1 MILKNS
7 FNYINQFFFFFTNK
21 TRNFYLNSVIYNR
34 KISKIN
40 NKSLEY
46 KPSPGLIDCIIK
58 YKKRKNKIED
68 FYLDSIWENE
78 KIKEK
83 DYEKLH
89 NFFWL
94 FTLDLKSSK
103 KITQSII
110 LNWINSNDKYNSKNW
125 EIDILSKRII
135 AWISNSKLTY
145 EDSNED
151 YKKKFNE
158 IVQKQINHLINETE
172 RSEDFD
178 NKMIGCSAIIL
189 AGLSYQDK
197 SKYLEFGLNLLKKII
212 KYSLDAEGFPKTRNI
227 RQLHFYYKYFILV
240 REWLKDSQ
248 TDIPDYIDE
257 TIYNLGTAYSLV
269 WQGLKQSILFN
280 GNHEISNDDF
290 DNYLFK
296 FGYKFKNENQ
306 EIGGYSIQKNKRI
319 ALVMDVGPS
328 PEKKFSRDYQSGA
341 LSFEIISGGNKI
353 ICNSGYFQNYKHK
366 LNELSK
372 STATHST
379 LIIDNNSS
387 CKLRKIGNKSSIIEQ
402 GLKILNKSSVFE
414 KNYWNI
420 IASHNGYLK
429 KYGIIHERKIEFFPE
444 HNKFI
449 GTDTL
454 IKKKNYKSINFEI
467 RFHLQP
473 SSKIMKTQDS
483 KSIFIEVDNEG
494 WKFTCDNHEINLE
507 TGLYFGK
514 KNSYI
519 ENQNIFISGMTQ
531 NENQN
536 IKWELNKIS

>member
-7 FNYINQFFFFFTNK
+7 FNYINKFFFFFTSK
-21 TRNFYLNSVIYNR
+21 TRHFYLNSIIYNK
-34 KISKIN
+34 KISKIEN
-40 NKSLEY
+40 RNLEY

-58 YKKRKNKIED
+58 YKKKKNKIED
-68 FYLDSIWENE
+68 FYLNSIWVNENIS
-78 KIKEK
+78 KK

-110 LNWINSNDKYNSKNW
+110 LNWINSNNKYNAKNW
-125 EIDILSKRII
+125 EIDIVSKRII

-145 EDSNED
+145 EDSSVD
-151 YKKKFNE
+151 YKKKFND
-158 IVQKQINHLINETE
+158 IVQKQTNHLINEIE
-172 RSEDFD
+172 RSENFD
-178 NKMIGCSAIIL
+178 DKIIGCACIIL
-189 AGLSYQDK
+189 VGLSYQDN

-212 KYSLDAEGFPKTRNI
+212 KYSLNAEGFPKTRNI
-227 RQLHFYYKYFILV
+227 RQLNFYYRYFVLI
-240 REWLKDSQ
+240 REWIKDSHNN
-248 TDIPDYIDE
+248 IPEYIDE
-257 TIYNLGTAYSLV
+257 TIYNLGNAYTLI
-269 WQGLKQSILFN
+269 WQSLKQSILFN
-280 GNHEISNDDF
+280 GNHEVNNNDF
-290 DNYLFK
+290 DNYLLK
-296 FGYKFKNENQ
+296 FGYKFKNENK
-306 EIGGYSIQKNKRI
+306 EIGGYSIQKNKKI
-319 ALVMDVGPS
+319 ALIMDVGSS
-328 PEKKFSRDYQSGA
+328 PEKKFSKDYQSGA
-341 LSFEIISGGNKI
+341 LSFEIISNEKKI

-379 LIIDNNSS
+379 LVIDNNSS
-387 CKLRKIGNKSSIIEQ
+387 CKLRKIGNKSSLIEK

-454 IKKKNYKSINFEI
+454 IRKKNYKSTNFEI

-473 SSKIMKTQDS
+473 SSKIMKTQDN

-494 WKFTCDNHEINLE
+494 WKFTCNNHEINLE

-514 KNSYI
+514 KSSYI
-519 ENQNIFISGMTQ
+519 ENKNIFISSMTQ

-536 IKWELNKIS
+536 IKWEINKIS

>member
-1 MILKNS
+1 MILKKS
-7 FNYINQFFFFFTNK
+7 FNYINQFFFFFATK

-68 FYLDSIWENE
+68 FYLNSIWENK
-78 KIKEK
+78 KIKEE

-110 LNWINSNDKYNSKNW
+110 LNWINSNNKYNSKNW

-172 RSEDFD
+172 RSENFD

-189 AGLSYQDK
+189 AGLSYQNK

-227 RQLHFYYKYFILV
+227 RQLNFYYKYFILV

-248 TDIPDYIDE
+248 TDIPSYIDE
-257 TIYNLGTAYSLV
+257 TIYNLGKAYSLV
-269 WQGLKQSILFN
+269 WQSLKQSILFN
-280 GNHEISNDDF
+280 GNHEVSNDDF

-306 EIGGYSIQKNKRI
+306 QIGGYSIQKNKKI
-319 ALVMDVGPS
+319 ALIMDVGTN
-328 PEKKFSRDYQSGA
+328 PEKKFSKDYQSGA
-341 LSFEIISGGNKI
+341 LSFEIISNGNKI

-372 STATHST
+372 STAIHST
-379 LIIDNNSS
+379 LIIDNSSS
-387 CKLRKIGNKSSIIEQ
+387 CKLRKIGNKNSIIEK

-414 KNYWNI
+414 KNYWNV

-429 KYGIIHERKIEFFPE
+429 KYGIVHERKIEFFPE

-454 IKKKNYKSINFEI
+454 IKKKKYKSTNFEI
-467 RFHLQP
+467 RFHLKP
-473 SSKIMKTQDS
+473 NSKIMKTQDN
-483 KSIFIEVDNEG
+483 KSVFIEVENEG
-494 WKFTCDNHEINLE
+494 WKFTSDKHKINLE

-514 KNSYI
+514 KNSYM

-536 IKWELNKIS
+536 IKWKLIKIS

>member
-1 MILKNS
+1 
-7 FNYINQFFFFFTNK
+7 
-21 TRNFYLNSVIYNR
+21 
-34 KISKIN
+34 
-40 NKSLEY
+40 
-46 KPSPGLIDCIIK
+46 LIDCIIK
-58 YKKRKNKIED
+58 YKKKKNKIED
-68 FYLDSIWENE
+68 FYLNSIWEN
-78 KIKEK
+78 KNITKK

-110 LNWINSNDKYNSKNW
+110 LNWINSNNKYNSKNW
-125 EIDILSKRII
+125 EIDIISKRII
-135 AWISNSKLTY
+135 AWLSNAKLTY
-145 EDSNED
+145 EDSSED
-151 YKKKFNE
+151 YKKIFNN
-158 IVQKQINHLINETE
+158 IVQKQTNHLINEIE
-172 RSEDFD
+172 RSQNFD
-178 NKMIGCSAIIL
+178 DKIIGCASIIL
-189 AGLSYQDK
+189 VGISYQDN
-197 SKYLEFGLNLLKKII
+197 SKYLESGLSIFKKII
-212 KYSLDAEGFPKTRNI
+212 KYSLDVEGFPKTRNI
-227 RQLHFYYKYFILV
+227 RQLNFYYKYCILI

-248 TDIPDYIDE
+248 TDIPEFIDE
-257 TIYNLGTAYSLV
+257 TIYNLGNAYSLIC
-269 WQGLKQSILFN
+269 QSLKQSILFN
-280 GNHEISNDDF
+280 GNHEINNNDF
-290 DNYLFK
+290 DNYLSR

-306 EIGGYSIQKNKRI
+306 EIGGYSIQKNKKI
-319 ALVMDVGPS
+319 ALIMDVGSS
-328 PEKKFSRDYQSGA
+328 PEKKFSKDYQSGT
-341 LSFEIISGGNKI
+341 LSFEIISNGKKI
-353 ICNSGYFQNYKHK
+353 ICNSGYFQNYNHK

-387 CKLRKIGNKSSIIEQ
+387 CKLRKIGNKSSIIEK

-454 IKKKNYKSINFEI
+454 IKKKNYKSTNFEI

-483 KSIFIEVDNEG
+483 KSIFIEVGNEG
-494 WKFTCDNHEINLE
+494 WKFTCNNHKINLE

-514 KNSYI
+514 KSSYI
-519 ENQNIFISGMTQ
+519 ENKNIFISSMTQ

-536 IKWELNKIS
+536 IKWEINKIS

>member
-7 FNYINQFFFFFTNK
+7 FNYINKFFFFFTSK
-21 TRNFYLNSVIYNR
+21 TRHFYLNSIIYNK
-34 KISKIN
+34 KISKIEN
-40 NKSLEY
+40 RNLEY

-58 YKKRKNKIED
+58 YKKKKNKIED
-68 FYLDSIWENE
+68 FYLNSIWEN
-78 KIKEK
+78 KNITKK

-110 LNWINSNDKYNSKNW
+110 LNWINSNNKYNSKNW
-125 EIDILSKRII
+125 EIDIISKRII
-135 AWISNSKLTY
+135 AWLSNAKLTY
-145 EDSNED
+145 EDSSED
-151 YKKKFNE
+151 YKKIFNN
-158 IVQKQINHLINETE
+158 IVQKQTNHLINEIE
-172 RSEDFD
+172 RSQNFD
-178 NKMIGCSAIIL
+178 DKIIGCASIIL
-189 AGLSYQDK
+189 VGISYQDN
-197 SKYLEFGLNLLKKII
+197 SKYLESGLSIFKKII
-212 KYSLDAEGFPKTRNI
+212 KYSLDVEGFPKTRNI
-227 RQLHFYYKYFILV
+227 RQLNFYYKYCILI

-248 TDIPDYIDE
+248 TDIPEFIDE
-257 TIYNLGTAYSLV
+257 TIYNLGNAYSLIC
-269 WQGLKQSILFN
+269 QSLKQSILFN
-280 GNHEISNDDF
+280 GNHEINNNDF
-290 DNYLFK
+290 DNYLSR

-306 EIGGYSIQKNKRI
+306 EIGGYSIQKNKKI
-319 ALVMDVGPS
+319 ALIMDVGSS
-328 PEKKFSRDYQSGA
+328 PEKKFSKDYQSGT
-341 LSFEIISGGNKI
+341 LSFEIISNGKKI
-353 ICNSGYFQNYKHK
+353 ICNSGYFQNYNHK

-387 CKLRKIGNKSSIIEQ
+387 CKLRKIGNKSSIIEK

-454 IKKKNYKSINFEI
+454 IKKKNYKSTNFEI

-483 KSIFIEVDNEG
+483 KSIFIEVGNEG
-494 WKFTCDNHEINLE
+494 WKFTCNNHKINLE

-514 KNSYI
+514 KSSYT
-519 ENQNIFISGMTQ
+519 ENKNIFISSMTQ

-536 IKWELNKIS
+536 IKWEINKIS

>member
-7 FNYINQFFFFFTNK
+7 FNYINQFFFFFANK
-21 TRNFYLNSVIYNR
+21 TRNFYLNSIIYNK
-34 KISKIN
+34 KISKIEN
-40 NKSLEY
+40 RNLEY
-46 KPSPGLIDCIIK
+46 KPDPGLIDCIIK
-58 YKKRKNKIED
+58 YKKKKNKIED
-68 FYLDSIWENE
+68 FYLNSIWEN
-78 KIKEK
+78 KNITKK

-110 LNWINSNDKYNSKNW
+110 LNWINSNNKYNSKNW
-125 EIDILSKRII
+125 EIDIISKRII
-135 AWISNSKLTY
+135 AWLSNAKLTY
-145 EDSNED
+145 EDSSED
-151 YKKKFNE
+151 YKKIFNN
-158 IVQKQINHLINETE
+158 IVQKQTNHLINEIE
-172 RSEDFD
+172 RSQNFD
-178 NKMIGCSAIIL
+178 DKIIGCASIIL
-189 AGLSYQDK
+189 VGISYQDN
-197 SKYLEFGLNLLKKII
+197 SKYLESGLSIFKKII
-212 KYSLDAEGFPKTRNI
+212 KYSLDVEGFPKTRNI
-227 RQLHFYYKYFILV
+227 RQLNFYYKYCILI

-248 TDIPDYIDE
+248 TDIPEFIDE
-257 TIYNLGTAYSLV
+257 TIYNLGNAYSLIC
-269 WQGLKQSILFN
+269 QSLKQSILFN
-280 GNHEISNDDF
+280 GNHEINNNDF
-290 DNYLFK
+290 DNYLSR

-306 EIGGYSIQKNKRI
+306 EIGGYSIQKNKKI
-319 ALVMDVGPS
+319 ALIMDVGSS
-328 PEKKFSRDYQSGA
+328 PEKKFSKDYQSGT
-341 LSFEIISGGNKI
+341 LSFEIISNGKKI
-353 ICNSGYFQNYKHK
+353 ICNSGYFQNYNHK

-379 LIIDNNSS
+379 LVIDNNSS
-387 CKLRKIGNKSSIIEQ
+387 CKLRKIGNKRSIIEK

-454 IKKKNYKSINFEI
+454 IKKKNYKSTNFEI

-483 KSIFIEVDNEG
+483 KSIFIEVGNEG
-494 WKFTCDNHEINLE
+494 WKFTCNNHKINLE

-514 KNSYI
+514 KSSYT
-519 ENQNIFISGMTQ
+519 ENKNIFISSMTQ

-536 IKWELNKIS
+536 IKWEINKIS

>member
-7 FNYINQFFFFFTNK
+7 FNYINQFFFFFTKK
-21 TRNFYLNSVIYNR
+21 TRDFYLNSIIYNK
-34 KISKIN
+34 KISKIKN
-40 NKSLEY
+40 RNLEY

-58 YKKRKNKIED
+58 YKKKKNKIED
-68 FYLDSIWENE
+68 FNLNSIWENE
-78 KIKEK
+78 NIKKK

-103 KITQSII
+103 KTTQSII
-110 LNWINSNDKYNSKNW
+110 LNWINSNNKYNSKNW

-151 YKKKFNE
+151 YKKKFND
-158 IVQKQINHLINETE
+158 IVQKQTNHLINEIE
-172 RSEDFD
+172 RSENFD
-178 NKMIGCSAIIL
+178 DKIIGCASIIL
-189 AGLSYQDK
+189 VGLSYQDN
-197 SKYLEFGLNLLKKII
+197 SKYLEFGLSLLKKII

-227 RQLHFYYKYFILV
+227 RQLNFYYKYFILI
-240 REWLKDSQ
+240 REWIKDSHNN
-248 TDIPDYIDE
+248 IPEYIDE
-257 TIYNLGTAYSLV
+257 AIYNLGNAYALI
-269 WQGLKQSILFN
+269 WQNLKQNILFN
-280 GNHEISNDDF
+280 GNHEINNDEF
-290 DNYLFK
+290 DNYLSR
-296 FGYKFKNENQ
+296 FGYKFKNDNQ
-306 EIGGYSIQKNKRI
+306 EIGGYSIQKNKKI
-319 ALVMDVGPS
+319 ALVMDVGSS
-328 PEKKFSRDYQSGA
+328 PEKKFSNDYQSGA
-341 LSFEIISGGNKI
+341 LSFEIISSGKKI

-379 LIIDNNSS
+379 LIVDNNSS
-387 CKLRKIGNKSSIIEQ
+387 CKLRKVGNKSSVIEK
-402 GLKILNKSSVFE
+402 GLKILSKSSVFE

-454 IKKKNYKSINFEI
+454 IKKKNYKSTNFEI
-467 RFHLQP
+467 RFHLHP
-473 SSKIMKTQDS
+473 SSKIMKTQDN

-494 WKFTCDNHEINLE
+494 WKFICNNHEINLE

-514 KNSYI
+514 KSSYI
-519 ENQNIFISGMTQ
+519 ENKNIFISSMTQ

-536 IKWELNKIS
+536 IKWEINKIS